1 VPKGSMCL
9 NGLKLT
15 RPRRHAVSSPHSRA
29 TYPCDASWNASDGLA
44 CYHHTFIPQVATAQF
59 VRHNSI
65 PDTYWGTWAPAD
77 ATCEDADK
85 SSITLS
91 EHAYE
96 SSATSCVVKYV
107 WRTPG
112 PKGPTCSARLQ
123 CSDRGGQVQTETTAN
138 LIIRPSDADRIFM
151 GAEFAS
157 LKLFQRCAKAASE
170 TSH

>member
-1 VPKGSMCL
+1 MRL
-9 NGLKLT
+9 TGL
-15 RPRRHAVSSPHSRA
+15 
-29 TYPCDASWNASDGLA
+29 LA
-44 CYHHTFIPQVATAQF
+44 IITLVIPQVATAQF

-65 PDTYWGTWAPAD
+65 PDPYWGTWAPAD

-85 SSITLS
+85 SSVTLS

-96 SSATSCVVKYV
+96 SSTTSCVVKYV
-107 WRTPG
+107 RRTPG

-123 CSDRGGQVQTETTAN
+123 CSDRGGQAQAETIAN

-157 LKLFQRCAKAASE
+157 LRLFQRCAKTTSQ